1 VLVVKAEWGTGV
13 PVERYQEILAAD
25 SAHEIKAVLATQ
37 NETATGVSSD
47 IAAVRT
53 AMDAAGHPALLYVD
67 GVSSIASIDFRMDE
81 WGVDLAVSGSQ
92 KGFML
97 PAGLAIVAVSQKAL
111 EARPKAKLARCFFD
125 FDDMIKTNK
134 TGYFPYTPSM
144 PMLHGLRV
152 AVDRLLEEG
161 LENVFARHYRLAEGV
176 RRAVT
181 EGWQLRL
188 CAKEPKWQSDT
199 VSTILVPAHIDGAEV
214 VKRAAYQ
221 YNLSLGAGLAQLAGK
236 AFRIGHVGDLN
247 ELMLCGAISGA
258 EMVLRDLGLDL
269 KPGSG
274 VGAATDYWQQNKQES
289 VLQSIR
295 KAA

>member
-1 VLVVKAEWGTGV
+1 
-13 PVERYQEILAAD
+13 
-25 SAHEIKAVLATQ
+25 
-37 NETATGVSSD
+37 
-47 IAAVRT
+47 
-53 AMDAAGHPALLYVD
+53 
-67 GVSSIASIDFRMDE
+67 
-81 WGVDLAVSGSQ
+81 
-92 KGFML
+92 ML
-97 PAGLAIVAVSQKAL
+97 PAGLAIVAVSRKAL

-161 LENVFARHYRLAEGV
+161 LENVFARHHRLAEGV